1 MAEAF
6 GIAGHELVARARP
19 TARGIARTIRHFGD
33 TDLLLESFR
42 IERFDGWNG
51 VAEPIALHG

>member
-42 IERFDGWNG
+42 IERFDSWNG